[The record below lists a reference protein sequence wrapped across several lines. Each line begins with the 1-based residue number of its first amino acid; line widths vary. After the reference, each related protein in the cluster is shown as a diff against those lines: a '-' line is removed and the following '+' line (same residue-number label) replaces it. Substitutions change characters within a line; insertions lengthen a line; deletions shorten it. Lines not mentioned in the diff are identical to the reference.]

1 MKLELFFSLALLS
14 IVDLSSGSA
23 VAQIDGDSYFDID
36 GEAVFIKFSEAGC
49 SKCEDDAPVW
59 DELAKA
65 FAGNENIMIAEIVC
79 DDDNDA
85 CQENAIESFPT
96 YKYGDVDSVLEIYEG
111 AMDLESLKKFT
122 SESVRLRCGLEELEH
137 WCNAEELA
145 MIDTYRN
152 MPLDELEAIIDS
164 MNTALEE
171 EYDAA
176 EAKIAAA
183 EDVLTNAEN
192 ERNASTEGG
201 DTERIDYLESQVLAA
216 QEIVANLETEFD
228 LLLDK
233 GEPLALTLMEDVM
246 DKREEN

>member
-1 MKLELFFSLALLS
+1 VTLFLRAPPNSLEPLYPPAFSRNLFDATSTYSRIRFLR
-14 IVDLSSGSA
+14 
-23 VAQIDGDSYFDID
+23 
-36 GEAVFIKFSEAGC
+36 C

-85 CQENAIESFPT
+85 CKENAIDSFPT
-96 YKYGDVDSVLEIYEG
+96 YKYGDVDSMLEIYEG

-164 MNTALEE
+164 MNTAMEE

-176 EAKIAAA
+176 EAKVAAA
-183 EDVLTNAEN
+183 EDVLINAEK

-216 QEIVANLETEFD
+216 QEIAANLETEFD
-228 LLLDK
+228 LLLEK
-233 GEPLALTLMEDVM
+233 REPLALTLMEDVM
-246 DKREEN
+246 DERE